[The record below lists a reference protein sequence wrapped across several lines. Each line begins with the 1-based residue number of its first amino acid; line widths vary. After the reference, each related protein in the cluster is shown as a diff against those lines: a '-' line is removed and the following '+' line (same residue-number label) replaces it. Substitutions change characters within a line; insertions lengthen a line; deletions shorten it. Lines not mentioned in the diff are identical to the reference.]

1 VIQPQLSNIRGTA
14 EVLREPDQAPTE
26 QAETTSDLPK
36 VWAILEERAG
46 DDNQVINL
54 VAALGWPCEFKT
66 PLFSMRDVVIHRITG
81 RIAGPPGQADLFK
94 PPWPDMVVTIGGRSS
109 AAARWIKLQSKGRTK
124 LICLGR
130 PWAPLHWFDLVV
142 TTPQYGLPHL
152 PNVLQNTL
160 PLNRLPAPADAASA
174 DRWISAIE
182 HLPSPRIAVMV
193 GGSNGNF
200 RFDRSVAVDMASRV
214 DALARE
220 TGGSLMITT
229 SPRSDPDAGKA
240 LLESVRA
247 PHIGFLWRPET
258 KAQNPYSE
266 FLQAAD
272 HIVVTGDSASMIAEA
287 CATRAK
293 VSLYELPE
301 TLPTRLLN
309 GLARLANGSDTYP
322 DLHRPR
328 PWIDRLIAAG
338 CWVPRRAMNRLH
350 QQVLSRGRV
359 ARLGEEPSE
368 TSDISDLDMTLRRV
382 RQLIL
387 EHNKAARPA
396 AH

>member
-1 VIQPQLSNIRGTA
+1 MPQHKLSDPEQPIDA
-14 EVLREPDQAPTE
+14 VPAPGPTPVYG
-26 QAETTSDLPK
+26 AVSTSALPK

-46 DDNQVINL
+46 DDNQVKNL

-66 PLFSMRDVVIHRITG
+66 PLFTMRDVIFHRITG
-81 RIAGPPGQADLFK
+81 RVPRRTAQAHLFE
-94 PPWPDMVVTIGGRSS
+94 PPWPDLVITIGGRSA
-109 AAARWIKLQSKGRTK
+109 AAARWIKRRSKGRTK

-142 TTPQYGLPHL
+142 TTPQYRLPNL

-160 PLNRLPAPADAASA
+160 PLNGLPKQADVPSA
-174 DRWISAIE
+174 DHWVSAIE
-182 HLPSPRIAVMV
+182 KLPSPRVAVMV

-200 RFDRSVAVDMASRV
+200 KFDRSVAVDMASRV

-220 TGGSLMITT
+220 SGGSLMITT
-229 SPRSDPDAGKA
+229 SPRSDPEAGKA

-258 KAQNPYSE
+258 KDRNPYAE
-266 FLQAAD
+266 FLRAAD
-272 HIVVTGDSASMIAEA
+272 HIVVTGDSASMIGEA

-293 VSLYELPE
+293 VSLFELPE

-309 GLARLANGSDTYP
+309 ALERLASRDDAHP
-322 DLHRPR
+322 DLNQPR
-328 PWIDRLIAAG
+328 PWVDRLIAIG

-350 QQVLSRGRV
+350 QQLLARGRV
-359 ARLGEEPSE
+359 ARLGEVPNE

-382 RQLIL
+382 RQLVL
-387 EHNKAARPA
+387 EQKTANQTDAI
-396 AH
+396 

>member
-1 VIQPQLSNIRGTA
+1 MPQHKFSNSEQPIEAVPAPGLKPLRGA
-14 EVLREPDQAPTE
+14 VPTS
-26 QAETTSDLPK
+26 ALPK

-46 DDNQVINL
+46 DDNQVRNL

-66 PLFSMRDVVIHRITG
+66 PLFTMRDVILHRITG
-81 RIAGPPGQADLFK
+81 RIPRRSAQAHLFK
-94 PPWPDMVVTIGGRSS
+94 PPWPDLVITIGGRSA
-109 AAARWIKLQSKGRTK
+109 AAARWIKLRSNGRTK

-142 TTPQYGLPHL
+142 TTPQYRLPNL

-160 PLNRLPAPADAASA
+160 PLNGLPEPTDAPSA
-174 DRWISAIE
+174 DQWVSAIE
-182 HLPSPRIAVMV
+182 KLPSPRIAVMV

-220 TGGSLMITT
+220 SGGSLMITT
-229 SPRSDPDAGKA
+229 SPRSDPEAGKA

-258 KAQNPYSE
+258 KGQNPYAE
-266 FLQAAD
+266 FLHAAD
-272 HIVVTGDSASMIAEA
+272 HIVVTGDSASMIGEA

-309 GLARLANGSDTYP
+309 ALGRLGSGNDAHH
-322 DLHRPR
+322 DLYRPR
-328 PWIDRLIAAG
+328 PWIDRLIGMG

-350 QQVLSRGRV
+350 QQLLSRGRV
-359 ARLGEEPSE
+359 ARLGEDPSE
-368 TSDISDLDMTLRRV
+368 TRDISDLDTTLRRV

-387 EHNKAARPA
+387 EQKTANPPDPT
-396 AH
+396 

>member
-1 VIQPQLSNIRGTA
+1 MTQPQLSNTA
-14 EVLREPDQAPTE
+14 EPTEVPREPDEVTKA
-26 QAETTSDLPK
+26 QAESASGLPM
-36 VWAILEERAG
+36 VWAILEGRAG
-46 DDNQVINL
+46 DDNQVRNL
-54 VAALGWPCEFKT
+54 VAALDWPCEFKT
-66 PLFSMRDVVIHRITG
+66 PLFRMRDVVFHRITG
-81 RIAGPPGQADLFK
+81 RIAGRSGQPGLFK
-94 PPWPDMVVTIGGRSS
+94 PPWPDMVVTIGGRSAS
-109 AAARWIKLQSKGRTK
+109 AARWIKSQSNGRTK

-142 TTPQYGLPHL
+142 TTPQYRLPRL

-160 PLNRLPAPADAASA
+160 PLNRLPEPADGPSA
-174 DRWISAIE
+174 DQRVSEIE
-182 HLPSPRIAVMV
+182 QLPSPRIAVMV

-229 SPRSDPDAGKA
+229 SPRSDPEAGRA

-247 PHIGFLWRPET
+247 PHVGYLWRPEI
-258 KAQNPYSE
+258 KAQNPYAE

-272 HIVVTGDSASMIAEA
+272 HIVVTADSASMIAEA
-287 CATRAK
+287 CATRAQ

-309 GLARLANGSDTYP
+309 GLGRLASGNDAHP

-350 QQVLSRGRV
+350 QQLLSCGRV
-359 ARLGEEPSE
+359 ARLGEEPGE

-382 RQLIL
+382 RQLNF
-387 EHNKAARPA
+387 EQNKSVQPGTS
-396 AH
+396 